1 MCSVQEVSS
10 LLRVFPRNVSLDD
23 FSPHSQKPWQK
34 VKQEKEPLASSV
46 QRCKMTKWVETLHEE
61 NQSSSGDWLS
71 FSYGFRPT
79 LNKSQSCS
87 WPSLVC
93 LLSKHTQTED
103 QGSVVGFQR
112 ASVTQGQSFPIIQLG
127 PSLHKKWPVGWPA
140 SHLRF
145 SDHHPKPDY
154 SAYPPTHSVLELTPK
169 CAWSWSRTLRVSA
182 QFPSTITHAIPAR
195 SNSAAQHTKKSGTTV
210 SDRTE
215 YDFYSDTD
223 LKNES
228 NWNTSIYLMHHSGVS
243 REAESVKHLISLY
256 LSIERD
262 VF

>member
-1 MCSVQEVSS
+1 
-10 LLRVFPRNVSLDD
+10 
-23 FSPHSQKPWQK
+23 
-34 VKQEKEPLASSV
+34 
-46 QRCKMTKWVETLHEE
+46 MTKWVERLHEE
-61 NQSSSGDWLS
+61 NPSSSGDRLS
-71 FSYGFRPT
+71 FSRGCRPT
-79 LNKSQSCS
+79 LNKHQGCN

-93 LLSKHTQTED
+93 LLAKHTLTED
-103 QGSVVGFQR
+103 QGSVAGFQR
-112 ASVTQGQSFPIIQLG
+112 ASVTHGQSSPIIHLG
-127 PSLHKKWPVGWPA
+127 SALHKKWPVGWPA
-140 SHLRF
+140 PRLPF
-145 SDHHPKPDY
+145 SDHHPKPDH
-154 SAYPPTHSVLELTPK
+154 SAYLPTHSVLELTPK
-169 CAWSWSRTLRVSA
+169 CAWSGSRTLRVSA

-195 SNSAAQHTKKSGTTV
+195 SNSAARHTKKSGTTA

-228 NWNTSIYLMHHSGVS
+228 NWDTSIYLMHHSGVS